1 MPVRFLIAD
10 DVPAQ
15 QKLLANVVIFLGGE
29 YRFASNGREALHLA
43 EEEVFDIVLLD
54 LSMPELGGVAAANRL
69 IESWNSL
76 SFRPRIVAVT
86 GEKDEGSRTLCR
98 SVGMDGFI
106 PKPFTVSTLRKSLK
120 QLLMQGHCWPEGP
133 TRRILDVGTLGD
145 ASKYDSRSFD
155 GDVLRARTV
164 LQELAEKHAMLSP
177 EDCIERADHLHA
189 FARKYGLLT
198 LAPLMETFT
207 KAARDGEAML
217 FSPQLLEEKGV
228 FEQAV
233 VAIRAWQ
240 EHAPE
245 PLQLSA

>member
-15 QKLLANVVIFLGGE
+15 QKLLSNVVLFLGGE
-29 YRFASNGREALHLA
+29 YRFASNGREALRLA

-69 IESWNSL
+69 IEKWSAL

-86 GEKDEGSRTLCR
+86 GEKDESCRTLCR

-106 PKPFTVSTLRKSLK
+106 PKPFSVSSLRKSLK

-133 TRRILDVGTLGD
+133 TRRILNVGTLEEAG
-145 ASKYDSRSFD
+145 SHESRIFD
-155 GDVLRARTV
+155 KDVLHSRTL
-164 LQELAEKHAMLSP
+164 LQELTEKHDTLSP
-177 EDCIERADHLHA
+177 DDSMERAEHLHA

-198 LAPLMETFT
+198 MAPLMETFA

-217 FSPQLLEEKGV
+217 FIPQLMEEKGT

-245 PLQLSA
+245 PLRMSA